1 VRNASHRIEA
11 ASVGRH
17 PLQPIRAL
25 TVGAIASELR
35 ESIHRVQYA
44 IKTRGIEPE
53 SVAGNIRMFAPEA
66 VECVAA
72 ILREIDRQA
81 AAGQGGDDARPPP

>member
-35 ESIHRVQYA
+35 EPIHRIQYA
-44 IKTRGIEPE
+44 IKTRGIEP
-53 SVAGNIRMFAPEA
+53 
-66 VECVAA
+66 
-72 ILREIDRQA
+72 
-81 AAGQGGDDARPPP
+81 

>member
-25 TVGAIASELR
+25 TVGAIASEQCEPIR
-35 ESIHRVQYA
+35 RVQYA
-44 IKTRGIEPE
+44 IKTRGIELE
-53 SVAGNIRMFAPEA
+53 SNAGNIRVFAPEA
-66 VECVAA
+66 VERVAA
-72 ILREIDRQA
+72 ILREIDHQT
-81 AAGQGGDDARPPP
+81 AAGQGGDA

>member
-25 TVGAIASELR
+25 TIGAIASELN
-35 ESIHRVQYA
+35 EPIQRVQYA
-44 IKTRGIEPE
+44 IKTRGIEPM
-53 SVAGNIRMFAPEA
+53 SVAGRIRVFSPET
-66 VECVAA
+66 VERVAD
-72 ILREIDRQA
+72 IIREIDRQA
-81 AAGQGGDDARPPP
+81 ALGQGGDA